1 MKKLILFIISIY
13 LPISAQFRISIPD
26 SFGIIINDK
35 KIEFSKPWY
44 DSLKFEA
51 KHNKMHYQLA
61 SYHSFKYTALAKL
74 RIPQTLSFKQV
85 LRQVIFYYGLLD
97 NERQREKEKVLIYPF
112 FSDTDDHES
121 IRCKFLDNNFYFHL
135 NNWRTVSFPLE
146 PTLEEKFIY
155 NQILENAMQNTLLF
169 AELPKDAIKKVSNDQ
184 NMTIEEVHK
193 IYKKIVLWNTI
204 SD

>member
-1 MKKLILFIISIY
+1 MKSLFLFFIPFSLIAQIEII
-13 LPISAQFRISIPD
+13 LPDTFKVT
-26 SFGIIINDK
+26 INDK
-35 KIEFSKPWY
+35 QISLEQSWY
-44 DSLKFEA
+44 DSLQSEA
-51 KHNKMHYQLA
+51 KYAKIYYQLA
-61 SYHSFKYTALAKL
+61 GYHSFNRSAVAKL
-74 RIPQTLSFKQV
+74 KIPQTLGIKQV